1 MSIATWGRKYIKSQE
16 KIHRKAARGIWE
28 TIKRAILRFKDAIKR
43 FKDRFKAGFK
53 KAENRVQ
60 LWVNTL
66 YRAETEGK
74 VSAPPIAGIEMK
86 FRWQLGGTEEH
97 CETCLAL
104 SGVVMV
110 ASDWQKLGLRPQHPD
125 LECGGWNCDCQLIE
139 SDAAAMSLADV
150 SRKLGV

>member
-1 MSIATWGRKYIKSQE
+1 MSIATWAASTSNRK
-16 KIHRKAARGIWE
+16 
-28 TIKRAILRFKDAIKR
+28 KRFTGKRLGASGPQSSGAILRFKDAIKR
-43 FKDRFKAGFK
+43 FKDRFSNGFEKAQ
-53 KAENRVQ
+53 NRVQ

-74 VSAPPIAGIEMK
+74 VSAPPVAGIEMK